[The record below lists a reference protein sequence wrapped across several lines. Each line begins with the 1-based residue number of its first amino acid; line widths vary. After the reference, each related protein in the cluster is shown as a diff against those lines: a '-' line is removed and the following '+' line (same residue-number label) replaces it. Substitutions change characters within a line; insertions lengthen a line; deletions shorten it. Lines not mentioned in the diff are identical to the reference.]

1 MPKNS
6 SAARSWKDPRVV
18 VRVILG
24 VLLAANLVAA
34 GLVMFPPGGSAD
46 DLEREMASLQTQVAQ
61 GKAVLEQTRR
71 HAAAVEMGK
80 SEGDRFLDQYFL
92 DRRTLNSSLQIA
104 LNDAATA
111 SKVKARNTSYAITPI
126 DGSDTLSMIA
136 VTTELEG
143 SYRDVM
149 SFVHEIDKSPRLL
162 IIESLNATPQQGS
175 NTLSVQM
182 KMNAF
187 MREAQAGQED
197 STK

>member
-6 SAARSWKDPRVV
+6 SAARDWKDPRIV

-61 GKAVLEQTRR
+61 NRKVVEQTRQ

-80 SEGDRFLDQYFL
+80 AEGDKFLDQYFL
-92 DRRTLNSSLQIA
+92 DRRTYNLNLQTA

-111 SKVKARNTSYAITPI
+111 SKVTARNTSFAPSPI
-126 DGSDTLSMIA
+126 DGSDTLSMIT
-136 VTTELEG
+136 VTTEIEG
-143 SYRDVM
+143 TYHDVM
-149 SFVHEIDKSPRLL
+149 NFVHEIDKSPRLL
-162 IIESLNATPQQGS
+162 IIESLNASPQQGS
-175 NTLSVQM
+175 NILSVQM
-182 KMNAF
+182 KLNAF
-187 MREAQAGQED
+187 MREDQAQ
-197 STK
+197 